1 MKPLCIL
8 VVDDEP
14 SIYEACHLI
23 LTEQGHTVECCKTGE
38 NGLQAISKG
47 RHDLILLDI
56 KLPDMDGMEILKS
69 VRDRSASAIVI
80 VMTGYST
87 LSNALEAMKR
97 GATDYLCKPFTD
109 DDLIQA
115 VENAVSE
122 KRRPAGQKG

>member
-14 SIYEACHLI
+14 SICEACHLI
-23 LTEQGHTVECCKTGE
+23 LTEQGHTADCCKTGE
-38 NGLQAISKG
+38 SGLQAISQG
-47 RHDLILLDI
+47 DHELLLLDI
-56 KLPDMDGMEILKS
+56 KLPDMDGMEILKQ
-69 VRDRSASAIVI
+69 VRTQTPSMPVI

-87 LSNALEAMKR
+87 LLNALEAMKR

-122 KRRPAGQKG
+122 KRRPAGKKG